1 MKRST
6 KTSLASLRGRH
17 RGEAAFVLGNGP
29 SINREDLSRL
39 RGRLS
44 IGMNAATL
52 LEATHGF
59 TQTYY
64 TISDRRFL
72 THPVKRAWGTCDLH
86 RDTVRVL
93 RADLRA
99 EDDAA
104 LAARTLYTP
113 HIKRDGWS
121 HDLGLGYYYGCTTT
135 MLAVQLAAHLGCT
148 RIYLL
153 GVDLR
158 YTAES
163 PRFYAEVDP
172 QVEDAFTSVQIW
184 NLSNA
189 FRELRARGVELISC
203 SESSLLRPY
212 LPYQAFDAATAAGAA
227 ASSPSWS
234 RQQHN
239 RTEQP
244 VAA

>member
-1 MKRST
+1 MKRFT
-6 KTSLASLRGRH
+6 KQSWASLRDAH
-17 RGEAAFVLGNGP
+17 RGESAFVLGNGP
-29 SINREDLSRL
+29 SIQREDLSRL
-39 RGRLS
+39 RGRIS
-44 IGMNAATL
+44 IGMNASTL
-52 LEATHGF
+52 LEGTHGF

-64 TISDRRFL
+64 TVSDRRFL
-72 THPVKRAWGTCDLH
+72 THPVKRAWGTRDL
-86 RDTVRVL
+86 DAQTVRVL

-99 EDDAA
+99 DDDPT
-104 LAARTLYTP
+104 LTARTLYTP

-135 MLAVQLAAHLGCT
+135 MLAVQLAAHLGCA
-148 RIYLL
+148 RIHLL

-158 YTAES
+158 YAPES

-189 FRELRARGVELISC
+189 SRELRTRGMELVSC

-212 LPYQAFDAATAAGAA
+212 LPYVAFDAATTAARAA
-227 ASSPSWS
+227 PPSSSS
-234 RQQHN
+234 RVLLPA
-239 RTEQP
+239 TEGQT
-244 VAA
+244 